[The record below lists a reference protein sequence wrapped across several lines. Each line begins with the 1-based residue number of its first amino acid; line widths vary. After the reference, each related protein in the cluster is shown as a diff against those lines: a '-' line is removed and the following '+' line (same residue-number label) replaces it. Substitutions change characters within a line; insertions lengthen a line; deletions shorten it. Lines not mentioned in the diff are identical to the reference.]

1 VRRRIL
7 VFGVLVFIG
16 FSVAGSRPAAPHTT
30 RNSKHRVAH
39 RTTGWQR
46 VRALPSPALPE
57 SLLLPRP
64 GPRDVGAAAAVLM
77 DAKTGEV
84 LYARNPDE
92 PLPPASV
99 TKILTALV
107 ILERGRLTDTVVVS
121 QEAARVGGYRLGLR
135 RDQRISLE
143 DLLAAILIRSANDAA
158 MAAAEHVGQGLDGF
172 VALMNAKA
180 EELGMEHS
188 HFANPHGLDEPG
200 HFTTA
205 RDLAVLT
212 RVALQN
218 PTFAEL
224 VRTRGATVT
233 IWKPGRRGAVPAAR
247 PILTHNKLLG
257 LMEGADGVKT
267 GYTGQAGRCLVAS
280 ASRGDQRMIAVLL
293 NDPWRWSDATALLE
307 YGFGTAGSAA
317 RLRDGERPLPLA
329 QATVNPS

>member
-1 VRRRIL
+1 
-7 VFGVLVFIG
+7 
-16 FSVAGSRPAAPHTT
+16 
-30 RNSKHRVAH
+30 
-39 RTTGWQR
+39 
-46 VRALPSPALPE
+46 
-57 SLLLPRP
+57 
-64 GPRDVGAAAAVLM
+64 M

-84 LYARNPDE
+84 LYARNPDL

-107 ILERGRLTDTVVVS
+107 ILEQGRLTDTVVVS

-158 MAAAEHVGQGLDGF
+158 MAAAEHVGHGLDGF
-172 VALMNAKA
+172 VTLMNAKA

-224 VRTRGATVT
+224 VRARGATVT
-233 IWKPGRRGAVPAAR
+233 IWKPGRRGDVPAAR
-247 PILTHNKLLG
+247 SILTHNKLLG

-293 NDPWRWSDATALLE
+293 NDPWRWSDATALLQ
-307 YGFGTAGSAA
+307 YGFGAAGSAA
-317 RLRDGERPLPLA
+317 RLRDGDRHSPLA
-329 QATVNPS
+329 RATVNPS